1 MTKFVGLYRELKDNE
16 HAIVEDG
23 ILTPTVFIKEVECK
37 KFLGSQRREFPILYL
52 MSNVYLTNKRLM
64 LLILH
69 EAEAVVLKKRGIPAL
84 TGIEGS
90 WYEIPL
96 TAIKGVA
103 AIQKEVRKDKEYK
116 EMFQN
121 LPAHE
126 TLSLIEISYES
137 ERAIGS
143 LRDYIKSIF
152 DAEGI
157 AKIFNV
163 KNVIATSDKIHML
176 SDQAISLVPKI
187 KNLCG

>member
-1 MTKFVGLYRELKDNE
+1 MARFIGLFRELRDNE
-16 HAIVEDG
+16 HTIVEDG
-23 ILTPTVFIKEVECK
+23 ILAPTLFIKEVEYK
-37 KFLGSQRREFPILYL
+37 KFLGSQRREFPILCL
-52 MSNVYLTNKRLM
+52 MSNVYLTDKRLM
-64 LLILH
+64 LLVLH
-69 EAEAVVLKKRGIPAL
+69 EVEAMMLKKRGIPTL

-103 AIQKEVRKDKEYK
+103 AIQKEIRKDREYK
-116 EMFQN
+116 EMLPN
-121 LPAHE
+121 LSAHE

-163 KNVIATSDKIHML
+163 KNVIAMSDKIHML

>member
-16 HAIVEDG
+16 HSIVEDG

-37 KFLGSQRREFPILYL
+37 KFLGSQRREFPILCL

-64 LLILH
+64 LLVLH
-69 EAEAVVLKKRGIPAL
+69 GVEAVVLKKRGVPTL

-90 WYEIPL
+90 WYEIPV

-103 AIQKEVRKDKEYK
+103 AIQKEIRKDKEYK
-116 EMFQN
+116 EMLPN
-121 LPAHE
+121 LSAHE

-163 KNVIATSDKIHML
+163 KNVIAMSDKIHML

>member
-1 MTKFVGLYRELKDNE
+1 
-16 HAIVEDG
+16 
-23 ILTPTVFIKEVECK
+23 
-37 KFLGSQRREFPILYL
+37 
-52 MSNVYLTNKRLM
+52 M

-69 EAEAVVLKKRGIPAL
+69 EAEAMVLKKRGVPSL

-103 AIQKEVRKDKEYK
+103 AIRKEVRKDKEYK
-116 EMFQN
+116 EMLQN
-121 LPAHE
+121 ISAYE

-176 SDQAISLVPKI
+176 SNQAISLVPKI
-187 KNLCG
+187 RNLCG

>member
-37 KFLGSQRREFPILYL
+37 KFLGSQRRKFPILCL

-64 LLILH
+64 LLVLH
-69 EAEAVVLKKRGIPAL
+69 GVEAVVLKKRGVPTL

-103 AIQKEVRKDKEYK
+103 AIQKEIRKDREYK
-116 EMFQN
+116 EMLPN
-121 LPAHE
+121 LSAHE

-163 KNVIATSDKIHML
+163 KNVIAMSDKIHML
-176 SDQAISLVPKI
+176 SDQAISLIPKI

>member
-1 MTKFVGLYRELKDNE
+1 
-16 HAIVEDG
+16 
-23 ILTPTVFIKEVECK
+23 
-37 KFLGSQRREFPILYL
+37 

-64 LLILH
+64 FLVLH
-69 EAEAVVLKKRGIPAL
+69 EVEAMMLRKRGVPIL

-96 TAIKGVA
+96 TAIRGVA
-103 AIQKEVRKDKEYK
+103 AIKKEIKRDKNYK
-116 EMFQN
+116 EMLSN
-121 LPAHE
+121 LFTHE
-126 TLSLIEISYES
+126 HLSLIEISYEG
-137 ERAIGS
+137 ERASGG

-163 KNVIATSDKIHML
+163 KNIIAMSAKIHML

-187 KNLCG
+187 KSLCS

>member
-16 HAIVEDG
+16 HVIVEDG

-37 KFLGSQRREFPILYL
+37 KFLGSQRREFPILCL

-64 LLILH
+64 LLVLH
-69 EAEAVVLKKRGIPAL
+69 GVEAVVFKKRGVPTL

-90 WYEIPL
+90 WYEIPV
-96 TAIKGVA
+96 TAINGVA
-103 AIQKEVRKDKEYK
+103 AIQKEIRKDREYK
-116 EMFQN
+116 EMLPN
-121 LPAHE
+121 LSAHE
-126 TLSLIEISYES
+126 TLPLIEISYES

-163 KNVIATSDKIHML
+163 KNVIAMSDKIHML

>member
-1 MTKFVGLYRELKDNE
+1 MTKFVGLYKELKDNE

-37 KFLGSQRREFPILYL
+37 KFLGSQRQEFPILYL

-69 EAEAVVLKKRGIPAL
+69 EAEAVVLKKRGVPTL

-103 AIQKEVRKDKEYK
+103 AVQKEVRKDKEYK
-116 EMFQN
+116 EMLPN
-121 LPAHE
+121 LSAHE

-152 DAEGI
+152 DAEGV

-163 KNVIATSDKIHML
+163 KNVIAMSDKIHML
-176 SDQAISLVPKI
+176 SDQAISLIPKI